1 MENKVRIF
9 TECRNPV
16 LPPDVCIPDG
26 EAHEFDGRLYVYGS
40 CDQFDTAYC
49 SQEYYVVSTDDMQT
63 WTLHEKALDGRQI
76 PWLDENCKL
85 YPSVDMDVATATPIL
100 RQQLHEWGILSSQ
113 LPEEEPS
120 ANINPA
126 EHIKEAWNLLYAPDC
141 AYRDGKYYLYF
152 CTGNYQE
159 GVAVSDRPEG
169 PFENPVQIPCGGI
182 DPAVFIDDDGRVYY
196 YWGQF
201 RASAVELNP
210 DMCTFDANNVVS
222 RIVTEEEHGFH
233 EGSSMRKHNGIYYYV
248 YPCVFREGRPTC
260 LAYATSDHPLGPFTY
275 RGIIIDNAKC
285 DPQSWNIHGSIQC
298 FQGQW
303 YVFYHRSSKNSQL
316 SRRLCVEPITIHP
329 DGTIDEVKMTSIGA
343 GKPFTLNEQ
352 IRGWRACE
360 VEGGAYVD
368 GYDLVMK
375 KGSKAILRYIQ
386 TEEPVCSVQIDQQGE
401 GEIQVFLDGV
411 PATQAQPGLHEITLV
426 SDCDTVVHSI
436 CLCGTN
442 EKIE

>member
-1 MENKVRIF
+1 MENKVRKFI
-9 TECRNPV
+9 ECRNPV

-40 CDQFDTAYC
+40 CDQYAQYYC
-49 SQEYYVVSTDDMQT
+49 SHEYYVLSTGDMHD
-63 WTLHEKALDGRQI
+63 WTVHHKALDGRNI
-76 PWLDENCKL
+76 PWIREGVRD
-85 YPSVDMDVATATPIL
+85 YPCVDMDISTATPIL
-100 RQQLHEWGILSSQ
+100 KMQLKQWGLLIDDGANG
-113 LPEEEPS
+113 EE
-120 ANINPA
+120 NVNPA
-126 EHIKEAWNLLYAPDC
+126 RQIPEAWDLLYAPDC

-152 CTGNYQE
+152 CTGNYRE

-169 PFENPVQIPCGGI
+169 PFENPVQLPCGGI

-210 DMCTFDANNVVS
+210 DMCTFDENKVVS

-248 YPCVFREGRPTC
+248 YPCVFREGKPTC
-260 LAYATSDHPLGPFTY
+260 LAYATSDSPLGPFTY

-298 FQGQW
+298 FRGQW

-316 SRRLCVEPITIHP
+316 NRRLCVEPITINP

-343 GKPFTLNEQ
+343 GKPFRPGEQ

-375 KGSKAILRYIQ
+375 KGSKAVFRYIQ
-386 TEEPVCSVQIDQQGE
+386 TNTAICSVQIDQQGE
-401 GEIQVFLDGV
+401 ESVHVLLDDM

-436 CLCGTN
+436 CLWGTN
-442 EKIE
+442 EG